1 MIARY
6 PAQYFCFSSNNKTK
20 WTKEDE
26 DKLMHMIDVCG
37 FSYRKCGD
45 ILQRT
50 YNSILAKRKYLI
62 NR

>member
-26 DKLMHMIDVCG
+26 DKLMHMIDVCN
-37 FSYRKCGD
+37 FSLRKCGD
-45 ILQRT
+45 ILNRS
-50 YNSILAKRKYLI
+50 YSSVAGKRRNLL